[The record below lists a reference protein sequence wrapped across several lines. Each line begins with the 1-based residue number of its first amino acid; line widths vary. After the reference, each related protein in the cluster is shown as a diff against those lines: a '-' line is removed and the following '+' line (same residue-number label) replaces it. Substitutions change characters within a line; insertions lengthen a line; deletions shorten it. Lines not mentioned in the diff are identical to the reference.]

1 MALMEVNFFSK
12 ALMRPVTMNVILPA
26 DKVFFE
32 EETEADN
39 KPFKTLYLLH
49 GVMGNYTDWVTGTCI
64 KRWAEEKN
72 LAVVMPSGANMFYMD
87 HPNLNENYSEFIGK
101 ELVKITRK
109 MFPLSHKREDTF
121 IAGLSMG
128 GYGAIRNGL
137 KYHDTFGYI
146 IGLSSALITEDMA
159 KRKENDEV
167 MFYETKAFGERCFG
181 DLEKLLNS
189 DMDPKYLVRKL
200 KEENIDFPKFY
211 MACGLQDGLLPK
223 SDEFAAFLKE
233 NGIDV
238 TYETGPG
245 AHEWDFWD
253 RYIEKAIEWLPT
265 DDTVEGLGSGNIG
278 DR

>member
-146 IGLSSALITEDMA
+146 AGLSSALITERIENRTDDVPFFIESRA
-159 KRKENDEV
+159 YAQSIFGNLDIVKGSDKDLKWLAEKLKRE
-167 MFYETKAFGERCFG
+167 ETDFPRIYLTCGMEDSLLQANRSFGE
-181 DLEKLLNS
+181 
-189 DMDPKYLVRKL
+189 YLKKQGVSITY
-200 KEENIDFPKFY
+200 KE
-211 MACGLQDGLLPK
+211 C
-223 SDEFAAFLKE
+223 
-233 NGIDV
+233 
-238 TYETGPG
+238 PG
-245 AHEWDFWD
+245 GHEWDFWNRSIKD
-253 RYIEKAIEWLPT
+253 VLDWLPL
-265 DDTVEGLGSGNIG
+265 EGREGSMNSGNIG
-278 DR
+278 I

>member
-1 MALMEVNFFSK
+1 MALLEVNFFSK

-32 EETEADN
+32 EETEEDE

-87 HPNLNENYSEFIGK
+87 HPEVNENYSEFIGK
-101 ELVKITRK
+101 ELVKITRR
-109 MFPLSHKREDTF
+109 MFPLSHKKEDTF

-146 IGLSSALITEDMA
+146 AGLSSAMI
-159 KRKENDEV
+159 
-167 MFYETKAFGERCFG
+167 
-181 DLEKLLNS
+181 LEKWIQMMTVLLCFS
-189 DMDPKYLVRKL
+189 RRKR
-200 KEENIDFPKFY
+200 
-211 MACGLQDGLLPK
+211 
-223 SDEFAAFLKE
+223 S
-233 NGIDV
+233 
-238 TYETGPG
+238 
-245 AHEWDFWD
+245 
-253 RYIEKAIEWLPT
+253 
-265 DDTVEGLGSGNIG
+265 
-278 DR
+278 

>member
-12 ALMRPVTMNVILPA
+12 ALMRPVTMNVILPV
-26 DKVFFE
+26 DKVFFG
-32 EETEADN
+32 EETEEEN

-87 HPNLNENYSEFIGK
+87 HPNANENYSEFIGK
-101 ELVKITRK
+101 ELVKITRR
-109 MFPLSHKREDTF
+109 MFPLSHKKEDTF

-159 KRKENDEV
+159 KNQAVMVKLAERNVEASMKRLADAVKERKVQE
-167 MFYETKAFGERCFG
+167 
-181 DLEKLLNS
+181 
-189 DMDPKYLVRKL
+189 KL
-200 KEENIDFPKFY
+200 KEKAFEQFLQELNAQEMKEIDEVVSFNY
-211 MACGLQDGLLPK
+211 NDREE
-223 SDEFAAFLKE
+223 DE
-233 NGIDV
+233 
-238 TYETGPG
+238 
-245 AHEWDFWD
+245 
-253 RYIEKAIEWLPT
+253 
-265 DDTVEGLGSGNIG
+265 
-278 DR
+278 